1 MNDKVNALV
10 LKINDY
16 KENDLIMECISS
28 DRSFL
33 SLVGKG
39 SKKVNGKNHF
49 YNLCLYE
56 FIIDYKDNKTM
67 FTIHNSKL
75 IKNYYD
81 DNDLKLTAFKNILV
95 ELTLKSKGLY
105 EIDMFDNL
113 LFVFNN
119 INKDNMFLLGSLY
132 LSYILKVS
140 GLSPVVDKC
149 VICGNSKVV
158 SISNTLGGFVCA
170 KHSNNYSFNVNTLK
184 KFRLINKAEFINYDA
199 IKDIEYCF
207 EDFNILISFY
217 MHNADISLKSFKMYK
232 ELFY

>member
-1 MNDKVNALV
+1 MNDKINALV

-16 KENDLIMECISS
+16 KENDLILECISS
-28 DRSFL
+28 DKAFL

-39 SKKVNGKNHF
+39 SKKVSGKNHF

-67 FTIHNSKL
+67 FTIRSSKL
-75 IKNYYD
+75 IKNFYD
-81 DNDLKLTAFKNILV
+81 DNDLKLTVFKNILV
-95 ELTLKSKGLY
+95 ELTLKSKELY
-105 EIDMFDNL
+105 ELDMYNNL

-119 INKDNMFLLGSLY
+119 INKDNMYLLGCLY
-132 LSYILKVS
+132 LSYILKIN
-140 GLSPVVDKC
+140 GLAPVVDKC
-149 VICGNSKVV
+149 VVCGEKRVV
-158 SISNTLGGFVCA
+158 SIDNKLGGFVCA
-170 KHSNNYSFNVNTLK
+170 KHLSVNCLNVDTLK

-207 EDFNILISFY
+207 EDFNILINFY
-217 MHNADISLKSFKMYK
+217 MHNADTNLKSFKMYK